1 MQIDD
6 SSPSLN
12 GTEASLNDIKKTK
25 QQRVKNGN
33 NTITG
38 HLSINLFRDQLVFV
52 KEIIQVFDIFL
63 VS

>member
-6 SSPSLN
+6 SSSLN
-12 GTEASLNDIKKTK
+12 GTEASLNDIKKIK

-33 NTITG
+33 NTITD